1 MKQLWRIPDFLDLEY
16 FFIQD
21 KQLEEEKGAS
31 MLRDRDRNFY
41 LNDIAQEFEATGS
54 DREWLI
60 HRWLQG
66 RRSRENKKSQ
76 DGQALLPGR
85 MWYELYG
92 LFWSVFSFLAMAT
105 GAGLAYSFLTY
116 SGKQPVNVSLF
127 SLVFVGFQI
136 LFLVALFLA
145 WIYRKIRGLDLRSS
159 LLLSLVNKGLNS
171 FLFKIRKYGLDSMGG
186 MRRSQFAAALA
197 AVRARG
203 KGYGALFFW
212 PLFLLFQLF
221 GIAFNFGV
229 LGALL
234 VKVASSD
241 LAFGWQ
247 STIQLSSQFV
257 SKIVQ
262 WLAFPWSWLLGST
275 SYPSLHQIEG
285 SRMILKDGFY
295 HLASGDLVS
304 WWPFLCLAICCYC
317 LLPRILLFVAGFF
330 ARNRALACISF
341 DRADHNQLLH
351 RLLTPRLETS
361 IRKEVA
367 DEPAVE
373 LAVEVKPYTPHQ
385 QESSVSGEEE
395 VVEKI
400 LPQQDTIAV
409 NGNLLALIPDELF
422 DDCDSVELGQFC
434 QKAFGYKVG
443 RSLRI
448 NEEYSDN
455 STIIKNLQQN
465 GEASCPPL
473 LILQEAWQPPI
484 QEMLRFL
491 RELRAHCNDE
501 THIIVALVGKPKPD
515 TLFTRVAENDL
526 KIWQQKM
533 ATLIDPCLQ
542 LSPLVDAR

>member
-21 KQLEEEKGAS
+21 KQLEEEKGAAV
-31 MLRDRDRNFY
+31 LRDRDRDFY
-41 LNDIAQEFEATGS
+41 LKDIGQESEATGS
-54 DREWLI
+54 EREWLI

-66 RRSRENKKSQ
+66 RRSRENKKAQ

-92 LFWSVFSFLAMAT
+92 LFWTVCSFLAMAT

-127 SLVFVGFQI
+127 FLVFVGSQL
-136 LFLVALFLA
+136 LFLFALFFA
-145 WIYRKIRGLDLRSS
+145 WSYRKIRGFDLRSS
-159 LLLSLVNKGLNS
+159 LLLSFVTKGLNS

-203 KGYGALFFW
+203 KGYGTLFYW

-221 GIAFNFGV
+221 GLAFNFGV
-229 LGALL
+229 LGVLL
-234 VKVASSD
+234 IKVTSSD

-262 WLAFPWSWLLGST
+262 WLALPWSWLLGST

-295 HLASGDLVS
+295 HLASEDLVS

-317 LLPRILLFVAGFF
+317 LLPRILLFVAGSFE
-330 ARNRALACISF
+330 RNRALARISF
-341 DRADHNQLLH
+341 NRADHNQLLH

-361 IRKEVA
+361 ICKEVA
-367 DEPAVE
+367 NEPAVE
-373 LAVEVKPYTPHQ
+373 REPYTPQ
-385 QESSVSGEEE
+385 PESSASGEEE
-395 VVEKI
+395 VVQKI
-400 LPQQDTIAV
+400 LLKKDTIAV
-409 NGNLLALIPDELF
+409 NGKLLALIPDELF
-422 DDCDSVELGQFC
+422 DDCDSVELDQLC
-434 QKAFGYKVG
+434 QKAFGYKVD

-448 NEEYSDN
+448 NEEYIDN
-455 STIIKNLQQN
+455 SMFIKHLQQDN
-465 GEASCPPL
+465 DVACPPL

-491 RELRAHCNDE
+491 RELRAHCNYE

-515 TLFTRVAENDL
+515 TLFTGVTENDL
-526 KIWQQKM
+526 KIWQQKI

-542 LSPLVDAR
+542 LSPLVDV